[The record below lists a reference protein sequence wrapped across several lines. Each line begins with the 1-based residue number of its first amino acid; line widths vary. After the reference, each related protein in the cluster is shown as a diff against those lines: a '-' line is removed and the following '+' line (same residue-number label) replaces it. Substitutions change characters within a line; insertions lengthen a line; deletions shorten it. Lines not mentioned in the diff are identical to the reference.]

1 MQDTMKE
8 IKATAS
14 AHMRRDLEVG
24 AKWECSCEACVH
36 FRSLVGMEKTLEVRP
51 LVRAIEQ
58 MSSQLDGL
66 PPGPERQRVLDQYL
80 GLHDKLAE
88 VIAD

>member
-1 MQDTMKE
+1 MTE

-14 AHMRRDLEVG
+14 AHMRRDLETG
-24 AKWECSCEACVH
+24 AKWACECEACGQI
-36 FRSLVGMEKTLEVRP
+36 RSLVGMEKVLEVRP

-58 MSSQLDGL
+58 VSAQLDGL
-66 PPGPERQRVLDQYL
+66 PPGPERQRLLEEYL

-88 VIAD
+88 VMAE